1 MYMYSIR
8 FRSNFLISLLKR
20 LISIYF
26 NLLISQRR
34 SYKNF
39 RGFKKHTQIMMLN
52 VVISTWIWCM
62 YKLDLRQKLL
72 WEVGT
77 NIRIIN
83 TYAEGTRSH
92 IECLIYISLFNLI
105 AFLGFKTNNGIPIL
119 GVKKSTSSSE
129 KI

>member
-1 MYMYSIR
+1 
-8 FRSNFLISLLKR
+8 
-20 LISIYF
+20 
-26 NLLISQRR
+26 
-34 SYKNF
+34 
-39 RGFKKHTQIMMLN
+39 
-52 VVISTWIWCM
+52 M

-77 NIRIIN
+77 NIID

-119 GVKKSTSSSE
+119 GVKKSTSE

>member
-1 MYMYSIR
+1 
-8 FRSNFLISLLKR
+8 
-20 LISIYF
+20 
-26 NLLISQRR
+26 
-34 SYKNF
+34 
-39 RGFKKHTQIMMLN
+39 
-52 VVISTWIWCM
+52 M

-92 IECLIYISLFNLI
+92 IECLIYISLFNLHVI